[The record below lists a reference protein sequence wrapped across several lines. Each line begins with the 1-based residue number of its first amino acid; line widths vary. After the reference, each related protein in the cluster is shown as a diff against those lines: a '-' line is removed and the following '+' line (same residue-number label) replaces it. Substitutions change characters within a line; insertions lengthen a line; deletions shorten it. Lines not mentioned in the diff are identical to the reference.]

1 MIPFR
6 SASLVAQSHHQ
17 HHHSG
22 RRRVTFRARRRPEVR
37 FVVARG
43 VATADDDDDA
53 SGVGFGR
60 RDGTRLSTLSSLL
73 SSLDNNT
80 TGPNA
85 YEERRKGVVAR
96 GSSSTRRDTT
106 TSDTKEKDYYSD
118 GPKRL
123 ASAMT
128 ARYWPSIKFLGVI
141 VAIAVTDVVF
151 LAIFGSQTASIRAGM
166 EWTRWIGTPTATCA
180 RAATAS
186 VFVGYAWNVWKNK
199 YAYSSNTIKSYA
211 LACASYSLMSVLGI
225 VVLQAAKVGY
235 GLGSPWQLVGAMC
248 GIAAAMAT
256 FTAVKIVQNVLKAA
270 KAGRDSLN
278 NETLSASADFAS
290 AVGTIKRAM
299 AREFEKEM
307 TRSVK
312 KIENEMQKAL
322 EEKKRAEEKL
332 ANIIKERSADMQ
344 KMNTRIERTIDGKER
359 GRKQSLTS
367 YEEELKSLGE
377 EIARMKATHES
388 AMNAAQRE
396 FTEAL
401 EKERR
406 LSAKKVESM
415 REEQKVSSA
424 ATSVNQKGLGM
435 VSEEDVDG
443 VMLSKLQEEKD
454 REIQKIVQALLLEKQ
469 NVQNQVEN
477 EFESIGL
484 ELRTKIATL
493 ESALNA
499 SQQSLTRSTAEW
511 SARMENLKKQ
521 SESEVLAAKREAGK
535 AKEDVKEQIATIEQK
550 HAKELENAKES
561 AKNAD
566 SILLSKVARV
576 QQEME
581 TLKKEHQENLRKLE
595 ETHKKTLEEA
605 KDASDSS
612 SAILV
617 ENLAAVQKQING
629 SNDKHKLEMEKMI
642 QTKDALIKEKEQLRK
657 TVKQLEIDAEKMKE
671 TIGQRGG
678 GSNQATKQ
686 SVQEIRTELQDAMEK
701 AKKTA
706 AMVETIKNDSES
718 RIVEARRAAIE
729 EYEKLAIEEARIAR
743 AAFTN
748 EINVTTAELERRSKQ
763 FIEAEK
769 ILKESSEAKKYL
781 NEVLKDEEKS
791 KLPKWLIM

>member
-1 MIPFR
+1 M
-6 SASLVAQSHHQ
+6 
-17 HHHSG
+17 
-22 RRRVTFRARRRPEVR
+22 TFRVRRTEG
-37 FVVARG
+37 FVARG
-43 VATADDDDDA
+43 VATPDA
-53 SGVGFGR
+53 SGVGGR
-60 RDGTRLSTLSSLL
+60 RDGTRRTNERENASPILSTLSLL
-73 SSLDNNT
+73 SDNT
-80 TGPNA
+80 TPNS
-85 YEERRKGVVAR
+85 ERRKGVVAR

-166 EWTRWIGTPTATCA
+166 EWMRWIGTPTATCA

-424 ATSVNQKGLGM
+424 ATSLNQKGLGM
-435 VSEEDVDG
+435 ASEEDVD
-443 VMLSKLQEEKD
+443 VMVSKLQEEKD

-595 ETHKKTLEEA
+595 ETHKKALEEA

-617 ENLAAVQKQING
+617 ENLAAVQKQINDT
-629 SNDKHKLEMEKMI
+629 NDKHKLEMEKMI

-729 EYEKLAIEEARIAR
+729 EYEKLAIEEARTAR

-748 EINVTTAELERRSKQ
+748 EINATTAELVRRSKQ